1 MVVGVWCCCGWRTQ
15 GHAYS
20 VLRVEDVHGHKLLQL
35 RNPWGS
41 QEWNGKWSDK
51 DARSWTRL
59 MRYVATPWLCVGY
72 VRCTLGLTLP
82 NRCCRNKLNYK
93 PEAEDP
99 NDGKFWISWEDFCQN
114 FEDMCVAA
122 CGRGVVPAGVASHS
136 HERARQLHLPHLQDC
151 APRSLAQV
159 RAWFCHSLDAIP
171 RQCVTCGACT
181 GCGWWVCDRY
191 TYHGEWK
198 RGCAGGCS
206 NFNSCDQNPHV
217 RWLSVSGG
225 SYCCVCPHTMHGHHW
240 YARVPVL
247 HPAHTALSH
256 EVLYCTALRC
266 ERRRTRFVCSLWPCL
281 TLPVHSV
288 ASHSRKKTSAE
299 AAGRRLQSE

>member
-114 FEDMCVAA
+114 FEDMCVAT
-122 CGRGVVPAGVASHS
+122 CGRGVVPVGVASHS

-151 APRSLAQV
+151 ASRSLAQV

-171 RQCVTCGACT
+171 
-181 GCGWWVCDRY
+181 
-191 TYHGEWK
+191 
-198 RGCAGGCS
+198 
-206 NFNSCDQNPHV
+206 F
-217 RWLSVSGG
+217 
-225 SYCCVCPHTMHGHHW
+225 
-240 YARVPVL
+240 
-247 HPAHTALSH
+247 TA
-256 EVLYCTALRC
+256 
-266 ERRRTRFVCSLWPCL
+266 
-281 TLPVHSV
+281 
-288 ASHSRKKTSAE
+288 
-299 AAGRRLQSE
+299 